1 MTCFN
6 KHLLDNNARRNIN
19 PRVLLIPSV
28 RRRIRKN
35 GMIGNILKRDTRC
48 HYLTKNRIRRK
59 KHHVRMRPRMVAYR
73 MPALNQL
80 LCTCREERIPAV
92 FRAVFF
98 EFTSAKIESSFST
111 CTFKHSRLRE
121 MLWTGIVPP
130 CAERTLRASGQR
142 KQRYCRRRRFVRRGE
157 SDRHLLFV
165 FRKRK
170 RIGACLN
177 KEDPGTRSECE
188 TVKSVKMSFLSHRS
202 SLVQKFNVGQLF
214 RIRKLLRAIA
224 GNTSAAGLDMK
235 SPVKFTG

>member
-1 MTCFN
+1 MVG
-6 KHLLDNNARRNIN
+6 D
-19 PRVLLIPSV
+19 
-28 RRRIRKN
+28 
-35 GMIGNILKRDTRC
+35 ILKHDSRC
-48 HYLTKNRIRRK
+48 QYLAEDRIRRK
-59 KHHVRMRPRMVAYR
+59 KHHVRMRPGMVADR
-73 MPALNQL
+73 MSAQNKFTGACP
-80 LCTCREERIPAV
+80 EEFVRIVSGSVLPEIA
-92 FRAVFF
+92 
-98 EFTSAKIESSFST
+98 SAKVEASLDPCAFE
-111 CTFKHSRLRE
+111 HGRLRQ

-130 CAERTLRASGQR
+130 RAERTLRPIREREQR
-142 KQRYCRRRRFVRRGE
+142 CRRRRRFVRRGE
-157 SDRHLLFV
+157 SGHYLLFV

-170 RIGACLN
+170 RIGECLN